1 MKNLNFN
8 VLVAALFLSI
18 STFSQNSIIRGIVF
32 ENETGETLPGAVVAI
47 PTTGVAVAT
56 DFDGAFTL
64 KVSPGTYTLN
74 ISFISFETKVIE
86 NVKVNENQTLNIG
99 EIGLSEASTGLEEV
113 VVKVEAIKNSENA
126 MLKMKMRSTNVIDG
140 ISADNLRKIGDSD
153 AASSMKR
160 VSGAS
165 VEGGKYV
172 FVRGLGDRYTK
183 TTLNGVDIPGLD
195 PDRNSLQMDIFPTN
209 IIDNLVVY
217 KSFSAELPADFT
229 GGIIDIDTKDFPE
242 EKSGSVSISAG
253 YNPQFHFNKN
263 YLTYEGGKTD
273 FLGFD
278 DGTREIPATGNIP
291 QFSDVVGNP
300 DGEKATRYK
309 EILGNFNPTLAAMQ
323 RASFMDYSLGSSF
336 GNQINKEKVTH
347 GYNLALS
354 YKNNTE
360 FYQDVIYGRYGLEGD
375 PDINQKVV
383 RELQT
388 GNYGVNNVLI
398 SALGGY
404 SVKTKNAKYN
414 VKSLFLQNG
423 ESKAGVFDY
432 FNSDQGAVFNGYQ
445 HNLEYNQRTLANLL
459 ISGEHRFDSS
469 NIDVE
474 WKVSPTISRIKD
486 PDIRFTRYEIRG
498 NLFVVGTE
506 AGFPERIWRELEEEN
521 IVSLVNTTKTF
532 KVSEKDVKL
541 NFGARHTYK
550 NRDFSVRNF
559 LLNVRDMTLTG
570 DPNELLQPENIWPY
584 NGQVSK
590 GTTYEVSFL
599 PSNPN
604 QFNANVNNYATYLSS
619 EFTPVNRLK
628 AIIGVRVEKYT
639 QRYTGTDQLKV
650 NVLNNDIVLDDL
662 DLFPTANLV
671 YSLTEKQNLR
681 GSYSQTIARPSLK
694 ELSYAEIYDPITGR
708 TFIGGLFRD
717 ANDQAGVVYWD
728 GNLQSSDIQNFD
740 LRWETF
746 GTYGQMFSVGAFYK
760 QFKNPIE
767 IVQFATQAG
776 AFQPRNVGDGTVLG
790 AEFEFRKSLM
800 FIADT
805 LRNFKFTTN
814 ITLVE
819 SRIKYSETEKESR
832 IANART
838 NQPAIGDYRNMAG
851 QAPYIINS
859 GFSFGGAEK
868 GFWNG
873 FEAGIYYNV
882 QGPTLQFVGIVDRPD
897 IYTVPFHS
905 LNFNMNKTAGKEKNI
920 NLGFKV
926 SNILLDKKEL
936 VFKSFDSED
945 QFFTSINPGIN
956 FSFSLSYK
964 FL

>member
-1 MKNLNFN
+1 MRPLYILSF
-8 VLVAALFLSI
+8 LFLMCNNTLLLAQSA
-18 STFSQNSIIRGIVF
+18 TIRGKVF
-32 ENETGETLPGAVVAI
+32 EDATGETLPGAVVAI
-47 PTTGVAVAT
+47 PATGMAAAT
-56 DFDGAFTL
+56 DFDGVFTL
-64 KVSPGTYTLN
+64 KVTPGTYTLN

-86 NVKVNENQTLNIG
+86 NVKVTENQVLNIG
-99 EIGLSEASTGLEEV
+99 EIGLEEASTGLEEI

-140 ISADNLRKIGDSD
+140 ISSDNLRKIGDSD

-195 PDRNSLQMDIFPTN
+195 PDRNALQMDIFPTN
-209 IIDNLVVY
+209 VIDNLVVY

-242 EKSGSVSISAG
+242 EKIGNISVSAG
-253 YNPQFHFNKN
+253 YNPNFHFNKN

-278 DGTREIPATGNIP
+278 DGTRDLPATGNIP

-300 DGEKATRYK
+300 TGEEADRYK
-309 EILGNFNPTLAAMQ
+309 QILGNFNPTLAAME
-323 RASFMDYSLGSSF
+323 RTSFMDYSVGSSL

-347 GYNLALS
+347 GYNFAVA
-354 YKNNTE
+354 YKNSTE
-360 FYQDVIYGRYGLEGD
+360 FYKDIAYGRYGLSGD
-375 PDINQKVV
+375 SSVTEMEV

-388 GNYGVNNVLI
+388 GSFGVNNVLL
-398 SALGGY
+398 SGLGSYAL
-404 SVKTKNAKYN
+404 KTKSTKLNLK
-414 VKSLFLQNG
+414 LLHLQNG
-423 ESKAGVFDY
+423 ESKAGIFDY
-432 FNSDQGAVFNGYQ
+432 VNADQGAIFYGYQ
-445 HNLEYNQRTLANLL
+445 HNLEYTQKSLSNALFSL
-459 ISGEHRFDSS
+459 EHRLDSS
-469 NIDVE
+469 KIDLE
-474 WKVSPTISRIKD
+474 FKLSPTLSQIKD
-486 PDIRFTRYEIRG
+486 PDIRFTRYETRG
-498 NLFVVGTE
+498 DKLVIGTE
-506 AGFPERIWRELEEEN
+506 AGFPERIWRELYETN
-521 IVSLVNTTKTF
+521 IFSAFNSTKELKLFNKDAKIKAGAKFAF
-532 KVSEKDVKL
+532 KE
-541 NFGARHTYK
+541 
-550 NRDFSVRNF
+550 RDYSIKNF
-559 LLNVRDMTLTG
+559 LLNVRNLELTG
-570 DPNELLQPENIWPY
+570 DPNELLAPENIWPY
-584 NGQVSK
+584 NDNSTS

-599 PSNPN
+599 PTNPN
-604 QFNANVNNYATYLSS
+604 QFNANALNLATYLSS
-619 EFTPVNRLK
+619 EFTPINRLK
-628 AIIGVRVEKYT
+628 AVIGVRVEKYT
-639 QRYTGTDQLKV
+639 QRYTGQDQLGT
-650 NVLNNDIVLDDL
+650 NVLVNDVVLDDL

-671 YSLTEKQNLR
+671 YNLTEKQNLR

-728 GNLQSSDIQNFD
+728 GKLQSSDIQNFD

-814 ITLVE
+814 VTVVE

-832 IANART
+832 DNNARAGQT
-838 NQPAIGDYRNMAG
+838 VGEYRNMAG
-851 QAPYIINS
+851 QAPYIINT

-868 GFWNG
+868 GFWDG
-873 FEAGIYYNV
+873 FEAGLYYNV

-905 LNFNMNKTAGKEKNI
+905 LNFNMNKAAGKEKNI

-926 SNILLDKKEL
+926 SNILLDKKQS
-936 VFKSFDSED
+936 VFRSFNAED

-956 FSFSLSYK
+956 IDFSLSYR